1 MSNTRYKVGETT
13 YDIPENKVDSFLQ
26 AKPNA
31 VLVNEGKQNA
41 SQTPD
46 ATVEQNTTASE
57 LENTSLD
64 TDPTEVKTVVELPE
78 VEPVF
83 FKDIEITTD
92 QVRQDVKWSFHELG
106 VIGNLNKKYEAL
118 LSKDKTIVNVNGKEV
133 PNPEYLEF
141 TRSDL
146 DFGGGKSIYIRSN
159 QLTSLQKEDIVKFMP
174 EGFGKGDFFGTV
186 EESGLIKIKLPK
198 ASASK
203 EEWDKATAAMNEV
216 IKLHYEGVKSAGS
229 APQKGSSTYLPEKN
243 KADIISST
251 LEYETENIKLREQ
264 IKYAVGEEKERLEEA
279 LKYNEENKDELVDY
293 YKNYDKAFENHKYNK
308 GQVKDNLA
316 EVERIRK
323 EANRR
328 YNDMVGTEYQLS
340 KFEVGTYQESGR
352 EQYVDSALNVY
363 ASNLS
368 PNQLDKVNKTL
379 VDEKAVEQLITETD
393 IYGPTFGMDYEA
405 SGEQIDV
412 SFLNDEQKIKLL
424 RGLNGRE
431 IAQLAKG
438 DFSVAMKEQQLNTS
452 LWSLLDESRSQINEE
467 FEDASGQ
474 AKELTQLKRDID
486 LESQNIQE
494 LSNSINSEFEILN
507 SQMEDVQSILE
518 GDTDKLAKLNGTIEQ
533 MKANPS
539 GYTDEQKQNAIDEF
553 NRTLANVN
561 DAQGELNTL
570 SDQYESI
577 EERNSNLQS
586 RSDGINSKINQ
597 FNSEQE
603 DYLKELEKLNKRES
617 ALAST
622 YGFTISGEVIGNR
635 FEITDKYQEWKNKN
649 VSGTNSDGTPFNSGF
664 FGSARDLG
672 NRIAQGLA
680 IEVVDLYVGTGVWG
694 TNLLGSFMKG
704 ATGIG
709 SYSDSDQVYDRY
721 DQLNAM
727 YKNYV
732 SDASFLAVADSLE
745 GSAFSSYKHSMQTIG
760 NMLPFTLALI
770 GSMRKGNFS
779 NTQAIYKQL
788 SKKGFSKRKLEV
800 FKTTEIGFRLTAIDQ
815 YQEAKDLG
823 LNDDQ
828 ALGYSTFTGLAIGLS
843 NSVFSGEF
851 GFGKQQAVREIFKTF
866 SGSLKQ
872 AATKQAINK
881 TIKEA
886 TVNLFQEF
894 GEEEIELILSD
905 VAKHSFGLSHAA
917 EFTNFETHQQIV
929 EGTILLSGTLKG
941 VGGGSVQDFK
951 RFKSEV
957 YNGFKQRSGEV
968 IEDINSQIA
977 AIDTK
982 IDQQKNPQYIGPKSA
997 DLLEQMKNEL
1007 IQARDYGMLIQNAIN
1022 LSPEN
1027 VTNEQLDLIIQKNE
1041 LLATKKD
1048 TDPAFHA
1055 MFDEE
1060 INKLNEQIQ
1069 NSDVTSVARQNF
1081 ERTVSNTE
1089 KIINAIN
1096 PSLGNRKIQF
1106 KSFDGENSTQDMYD
1120 FLVGET
1126 GLDLETAEETIGSH
1140 GGAFVADGVEYIIVN
1155 KPVSLSSTG
1164 ANVAAHEL
1172 LHKMM
1177 FMSMAERD
1185 SKGNLITDEN
1195 NQPVINKET
1204 AMALAQG
1211 LGSYIMGIDATKVEN
1226 SIFASRLR
1234 AYQQAPASVQAQEVL
1249 TLFSDALATGDIKF
1263 EEGIFEKIGKFLEK
1277 AYQAIGLPI
1286 STGDSKNPG
1295 VKLKTGK
1302 DVFNFLKGFN
1312 ESIKKGSLTADQKA
1326 MFLEGATIE
1335 GELADLKVDE
1345 DIIEASTAERKEEG
1359 SIILSSK
1366 EQVYQ
1371 RVEAMKDRLV
1381 KADTKEVTAIE
1392 IAYELQNEIER
1403 RMQFLEGVDI
1413 SEIALEFMTS
1423 DSNRGL
1429 QAILKKY
1436 DPNRNDSVMGYLN
1449 GFVPGTGRSLMDV
1462 RLQEFYENDP
1472 RYANIIQSTSEEAVG
1487 RKVENRITEE
1497 TVEQQPER
1505 KTKLKV
1511 LADQLNVSKQV
1522 DGAVANADVDVTSIF
1537 NFKSVPNAA
1546 AGTVGELMGISPAKI
1561 KSKANLTKS
1570 ELANAQRFIKKN
1582 VGVLIGM
1589 MPEGFD
1595 SSGKATGVPKTMLD
1609 AFYTKR
1615 ESRAKTKAG
1624 LQTQVKRGNI
1634 KDSEF
1639 LEIFNIFEGIPDRSD
1654 RNTSARVIAL
1664 ANLMG
1669 KVMTNQSIRKQN
1681 PSVVSIADGMSKIMF
1696 SKEIDLNKTKDID
1709 KTIEWGTQGGFALQP
1724 KSYWMKGLH
1733 GSGAKN
1739 TNIEEDG
1746 EQVYLD
1752 ENNNKTFKK
1761 TKTKLKRYPLKTG
1774 GSILNNDPNFSEST
1788 INHVPASK
1796 GIFANA
1802 PQRDAI
1808 LNKYEED
1815 GGKFLPASETY
1826 QAASDRTTVYG
1837 KKTGEQVKALIN
1849 KNQDKFNKSE
1859 KGFIDYW
1866 LNIQEDIE
1874 NNPKNEKYWAALLE
1888 VTSTNQ
1894 SSFMRVGSRLIG
1906 YNTLG
1911 LENREEHMSPASDFA
1926 KYLFQMAKDGL
1937 LTRRQMKQAMK
1948 SYTQI
1953 SLPLIY
1959 DEMLKGVDVDGK
1971 PFDYTKVLPKE
1982 FAGLPVKLQI
1992 LQGMIPNWVRYINPN
2007 VNAMP
2012 YTLNGKQYYGMNP
2025 NVLML
2030 GDGRNLAQT
2039 YGLGVD
2045 SSLEMNQDVISVQQE
2060 LLFKVFMNNITKAEA
2075 VSELNNYVNSMIPA
2089 ASTIAMFSKNI
2100 DANKANVNPN
2110 GITILDFDDTLAT
2123 TKSNILY
2130 TAPDGTKGKLNAEEF
2145 AKKGADL
2152 LGQGY
2157 VYDFSEF
2164 NKVVRGKTAP
2174 LFNKA
2179 LKLAG
2184 KFGTDNMF
2192 VLTARPAEAAL
2203 AISQFLKANGLDIP
2217 LKNITGLGN
2226 STAEAKALWVAGKF
2240 SEGYNDFYFADDA
2253 IQNVKAVD
2261 NILEQFDV
2269 KRKVQQAKINF
2280 SKDLDPKFNQMLER
2294 SAGIGAQKI
2303 FSRVEAAKRG
2313 KNKGRFTFFVP
2324 PSAEDFTGLLRY
2336 FAGTGKQGDAD
2347 IQFFNEALIKPFA
2360 RADRAMGQ
2368 MKQAIR
2374 DDYSALRKKFPDV
2387 KKKLGKLIEGTTFTN
2402 DMAVRA
2408 YLFDKAGYEVP
2419 GLSKQGKAK
2428 LINTVKGDPEMRAF
2442 ADALG
2447 IISKQK
2453 DGYLKPSEHWN
2464 TENIALDLQNATNKV
2479 GRKQFLQEWVQNKEI
2494 VFSPENMNKIEAVY
2508 GTQFKEAL
2516 EDVLFRMENGTN
2528 RSSGKTYGQG
2538 WTNWVNNSVGA
2549 IMFFNAR
2556 SAVLQTLSTVN
2567 FINFED
2573 NNIFAAGKAFANQKQ
2588 YWADFSFLFNS
2599 DFLKNRRAGLATN
2612 VNEAELAS
2620 AVAGATNKARA
2631 ALGYLLKI
2639 GFTPTQIADSFAIA
2653 SGGATYYRNKIKTY
2667 LKSGLSQEQAETRA
2681 MLDFQEIAEETQQ
2694 SARPDRISQQQASP
2708 LGRII
2713 LAFANTP
2720 MQYNRLI
2727 KKAAGDLV
2735 NKRGDWRSNVSRI
2748 LYYGAIQ
2755 NFIFASLQNALF
2767 ALTFDDDDEELTE
2780 SQQAARDKKEETKN
2794 FRILNSMFDSLARGS
2809 GIYGAALA
2817 TVKNAIFEF
2826 YEQEDK
2832 GYRADYNQ
2840 VVIELLNVSPTIGS
2854 KVRKLASSGYTRKS
2868 KKDVMQEMSMLDYD
2882 NPAWQAIGNVVE
2894 ATTNIPMARAIRK
2907 ADNLREAYNQEN
2919 SAMQRTFL
2927 GLGWSAWDLDVG
2939 TEVVKNEGKKNEY
2952 VIRLDTKRMN
2962 QEKVREKQKEN
2973 VKKEKKASKQR
2984 CTGLTSNMSRCKNMV
2999 VKPKTR
3005 CHFHD

>member
-1 MSNTRYKVGETT
+1 MFEYTDENGVVYEVDQAQIDERAKEKGITAKEYLSQTSSIKPKKTNDSQQTDAPVELKKSTASNSADTSSESQPKIEDFPVLTDNPETVKKAREAGFSAVPGARFEDDTIFGVTLPEAVANPLTFEEQLNEEQQNLETKSKDFSNNINNARKVIQDFKRQNIGAEGEKMIDPPTKET
-13 YDIPENKVDSFLQ
+13 YDEYNKLIGSYNTALETGQAEIEGLSQNYNAKVEEFNSSGNAQKLTAKQSIKNSFSNVIQDGKNVFDYYLGDGPGLDLATDQVYRTIFGDERIDAFLQ
-26 AKPNA
+26 RNKDNNFSIDFTAKLQGRDKTNFFTEGLLTDEQRVQKIKDFQEKQQDRKPTLEIIESFAEGNLGEKAASVLSA
-31 VLVNEGKQNA
+31 VVNIGGSVVYNKGTLGTGYFMDFA
-41 SQTPD
+41 SQNYIDYNSEIAASKGKTL
-46 ATVEQNTTASE
+46 EQLILDGEDDGGQAVRLASLQAGAELFGYRKIKKALGGKIKVPSVLPKKIKNKFNYSPKAKTSLNILTASTGESVTEVFQGGIEEYNKKSATDPNVSFTDVIMEYAQSAEGMEAGIQGFVGPGGLTVGSYSAKAVSQARKSVDGLKVEGQINEIISINEQIEKTKDQVVKQGLEASRDQKTQELSENIKKGNKLYNSLSEGDITE
-57 LENTSLD
+57 LENIHD
-64 TDPTEVKTVVELPE
+64 IADVQAARAVELQLKFDKKQISE
-78 VEPVF
+78 KEYKSALEGYRSTYKAAEARAKQITADKVAENVE
-83 FKDIEITTD
+83 K
-92 QVRQDVKWSFHELG
+92 QVEELG
-106 VIGNLNKKYEAL
+106 SY
-118 LSKDKTIVNVNGKEV
+118 SKDKQGLLVKGKE
-133 PNPEYLEF
+133 
-141 TRSDL
+141 
-146 DFGGGKSIYIRSN
+146 GKVTKMSEKEISN
-159 QLTSLQKEDIVKFMP
+159 IKE
-174 EGFGKGDFFGTV
+174 EGFDSK
-186 EESGLIKIKLPK
+186 
-198 ASASK
+198 SASK
-203 EEWDKATAAMNEV
+203 EFGFIKQFSDGTYEIIINADKPPRATEAHEFMHAVLFKTIGADTKTQDALGAALTSFVNNKTSGVSDAFVDKISPYVNQETGQRDANFGEEV
-216 IKLHYEGVKSAGS
+216 ITVMSESIIDGSLEFEESFFTKVGDIVRRFLQGNGLTEVRFDSGKDVYNFVRDYSKSISEGK
-229 APQKGSSTYLPEKN
+229 TN
-243 KADIISST
+243 KAI
-251 LEYETENIKLREQ
+251 LNVAKQGAKGKL
-264 IKYAVGEEKERLEEA
+264 
-279 LKYNEENKDELVDY
+279 
-293 YKNYDKAFENHKYNK
+293 
-308 GQVKDNLA
+308 
-316 EVERIRK
+316 
-323 EANRR
+323 
-328 YNDMVGTEYQLS
+328 
-340 KFEVGTYQESGR
+340 
-352 EQYVDSALNVY
+352 VDSAESISQNVNQFSKNTE
-363 ASNLS
+363 ASS
-368 PNQLDKVNKTL
+368 KVQEIYNEQGEAGMFDIFEQFKPITTRIARRFRD
-379 VDEKAVEQLITETD
+379 VPGYDEQLIIDEIET
-393 IYGPTFGMDYEA
+393 GNRGM
-405 SGEQIDV
+405 
-412 SFLNDEQKIKLL
+412 
-424 RGLNGRE
+424 
-431 IAQLAKG
+431 
-438 DFSVAMKEQQLNTS
+438 
-452 LWSLLDESRSQINEE
+452 
-467 FEDASGQ
+467 
-474 AKELTQLKRDID
+474 ID
-486 LESQNIQE
+486 LIRDYKPETGVP
-494 LSNSINSEFEILN
+494 LAAYINKFLP
-507 SQMEDVQSILE
+507 
-518 GDTDKLAKLNGTIEQ
+518 A
-533 MKANPS
+533 
-539 GYTDEQKQNAIDEF
+539 
-553 NRTLANVN
+553 R
-561 DAQGELNTL
+561 
-570 SDQYESI
+570 SI
-577 EERNSNLQS
+577 E
-586 RSDGINSKINQ
+586 
-597 FNSEQE
+597 
-603 DYLKELEKLNKRES
+603 
-617 ALAST
+617 A
-622 YGFTISGEVIGNR
+622 
-635 FEITDKYQEWKNKN
+635 
-649 VSGTNSDGTPFNSGF
+649 
-664 FGSARDLG
+664 G
-672 NRIAQGLA
+672 NRI
-680 IEVVDLYVGTGVWG
+680 
-694 TNLLGSFMKG
+694 
-704 ATGIG
+704 
-709 SYSDSDQVYDRY
+709 
-721 DQLNAM
+721 
-727 YKNYV
+727 
-732 SDASFLAVADSLE
+732 
-745 GSAFSSYKHSMQTIG
+745 
-760 NMLPFTLALI
+760 
-770 GSMRKGNFS
+770 
-779 NTQAIYKQL
+779 
-788 SKKGFSKRKLEV
+788 
-800 FKTTEIGFRLTAIDQ
+800 
-815 YQEAKDLG
+815 
-823 LNDDQ
+823 
-828 ALGYSTFTGLAIGLS
+828 
-843 NSVFSGEF
+843 
-851 GFGKQQAVREIFKTF
+851 
-866 SGSLKQ
+866 
-872 AATKQAINK
+872 
-881 TIKEA
+881 
-886 TVNLFQEF
+886 
-894 GEEEIELILSD
+894 
-905 VAKHSFGLSHAA
+905 
-917 EFTNFETHQQIV
+917 
-929 EGTILLSGTLKG
+929 
-941 VGGGSVQDFK
+941 
-951 RFKSEV
+951 
-957 YNGFKQRSGEV
+957 
-968 IEDINSQIA
+968 
-977 AIDTK
+977 
-982 IDQQKNPQYIGPKSA
+982 
-997 DLLEQMKNEL
+997 
-1007 IQARDYGMLIQNAIN
+1007 
-1022 LSPEN
+1022 
-1027 VTNEQLDLIIQKNE
+1027 
-1041 LLATKKD
+1041 
-1048 TDPAFHA
+1048 
-1055 MFDEE
+1055 
-1060 INKLNEQIQ
+1060 
-1069 NSDVTSVARQNF
+1069 
-1081 ERTVSNTE
+1081 
-1089 KIINAIN
+1089 
-1096 PSLGNRKIQF
+1096 
-1106 KSFDGENSTQDMYD
+1106 
-1120 FLVGET
+1120 
-1126 GLDLETAEETIGSH
+1126 
-1140 GGAFVADGVEYIIVN
+1140 
-1155 KPVSLSSTG
+1155 
-1164 ANVAAHEL
+1164 
-1172 LHKMM
+1172 
-1177 FMSMAERD
+1177 
-1185 SKGNLITDEN
+1185 
-1195 NQPVINKET
+1195 
-1204 AMALAQG
+1204 
-1211 LGSYIMGIDATKVEN
+1211 
-1226 SIFASRLR
+1226 
-1234 AYQQAPASVQAQEVL
+1234 
-1249 TLFSDALATGDIKF
+1249 
-1263 EEGIFEKIGKFLEK
+1263 
-1277 AYQAIGLPI
+1277 
-1286 STGDSKNPG
+1286 
-1295 VKLKTGK
+1295 LKTE
-1302 DVFNFLKGFN
+1302 F
-1312 ESIKKGSLTADQKA
+1312 ESD
-1326 MFLEGATIE
+1326 
-1335 GELADLKVDE
+1335 
-1345 DIIEASTAERKEEG
+1345 
-1359 SIILSSK
+1359 
-1366 EQVYQ
+1366 
-1371 RVEAMKDRLV
+1371 
-1381 KADTKEVTAIE
+1381 
-1392 IAYELQNEIER
+1392 
-1403 RMQFLEGVDI
+1403 
-1413 SEIALEFMTS
+1413 
-1423 DSNRGL
+1423 
-1429 QAILKKY
+1429 
-1436 DPNRNDSVMGYLN
+1436 
-1449 GFVPGTGRSLMDV
+1449 
-1462 RLQEFYENDP
+1462 
-1472 RYANIIQSTSEEAVG
+1472 
-1487 RKVENRITEE
+1487 ITEE
-1497 TVEQQPER
+1497 KGVAAEEAVEQQPER

-1537 NFKSVPNAA
+1537 NFKSVPNAV
-1546 AGTVGELMGISPAKI
+1546 AGTVGELMGISPDKI

-1582 VGVLIGM
+1582 VGTLIGM

-1595 SSGKATGVPKTMLD
+1595 SSGNATGVPKTMLD

-2075 VSELNNYVNSMIPA
+2075 VSELSNYVNSMIPA

-2269 KRKVQQAKINF
+2269 KRKVQQAKIQF
-2280 SKDLDPKFNQMLER
+2280 SKTLDPKFNEMLER
-2294 SAGIGAQKI
+2294 SAGVGALKI

-2313 KNKGRFTFFVP
+2313 KNKGGFTFFVP

-2374 DDYSALRKKFPDV
+2374 DDHSALRKKFPKV

-2402 DMAVRA
+2402 DMAVRV
-2408 YLFDKAGYEVP
+2408 YLFDKAGYEIP
-2419 GLSKQGKAK
+2419 GISKQGKAT
-2428 LINTVKGDPEMRAF
+2428 LINTVKGDLEMRAF

-2453 DGYLKPSEHWN
+2453 DGYLKPGENWN
-2464 TENIALDLQNATNKV
+2464 VENIALDLQNATNKV

-2494 VFSPENMNKIEAVY
+2494 IFSPENINKIEAVY

-2516 EDVLFRMENGTN
+2516 KDVLFRMESGTN
-2528 RSSGKTYGQG
+2528 RSPGKAYGQA

-2556 SAVLQTLSTVN
+2556 SSVLQTLSTVN

-2573 NNIFAAGKAFANQKQ
+2573 NNIFAAGKAFANQPQ
-2588 YWADFSFLFNS
+2588 YWSDFSFLFNS

-2620 AVAGATNKARA
+2620 AVAGATNKAKA

-2653 SGGATYYRNKIKTY
+2653 AGGSTYYRNKIKTY
-2667 LKSGLSQEQAETRA
+2667 LKSGMSQEQAEARA

-2708 LGRII
+2708 LGRIV

-2735 NKRGDWRSNVSRI
+2735 NRRGDWRSNVSRI

-2767 ALTFDDDDEELTE
+2767 ALAFDDDDEELTDA
-2780 SQQAARDKKEETKN
+2780 QQDARVRKEDTKT

-2809 GIYGAALA
+2809 GVYGAALA
-2817 TVKNAIFEF
+2817 TIKNAILEF
-2826 YEQEDK
+2826 QEQEQK
-2832 GYRADYNQ
+2832 GFRADYDQ
-2840 VVIELLNVSPTIGS
+2840 VVIELLNVSPPIGS
-2854 KVRKLASSGYTRKS
+2854 KVRKLASAGYSRK
-2868 KKDVMQEMSMLDYD
+2868 KNKDIMNEMSMLDYD